1 MNHYAVLAMAI
12 LLFVCEN
19 PTVKMTQLDK
29 YAFDFLKLNIV
40 SGVFFFVTVC
50 SIDIPKYTFA

>member
-1 MNHYAVLAMAI
+1 MNHYAVLAMAV

-40 SGVFFFVTVC
+40 SGYFYFFLLLYV
-50 SIDIPKYTFA
+50 A